1 MVDECNN
8 SINTPAYL
16 FDEKSFAERILK
28 TKMALDDSIPLTFS
42 IKANP
47 FLLHILPDD
56 IAHVEVCSPGE
67 LAICMRMK
75 ISPKRIIYSGVM
87 KEPWDIREALEY
99 GVDIVT
105 AESPLQ
111 FKMICDAANAS
122 EKTASVL
129 LRLSSGNQFG
139 MDESAI
145 SEIISNREVYPEVK
159 IIGLHFYSG
168 TQKNKLKKIEK
179 DISMLSGVMDNLCE
193 KLGYTPDMVEY
204 GPGLAAEYFVDEEK
218 DCGNNSS
225 IVGSDNELENLDKD
239 DIELLSEV
247 TPLLRVFASK
257 YPLAIEMG
265 RFLASSCGTY
275 YTEVKDIKKNNDTKY
290 VICDGGIHQLK
301 YYGQMMAMQV
311 PVIGVIRN
319 GINICDKDY
328 SAKNIDNMVTYCICG
343 SLCTVAD
350 VLVREVKLPELQAGD
365 LLTFEKC
372 GAYSVTEGAGMFLS
386 RDLPAVC
393 IKHIDK
399 TIELCREPLPTN
411 QWNY

>member
-1 MVDECNN
+1 MAVIGVN
-8 SINTPAYL
+8 SISTPAYV
-16 FDEKSFAERILK
+16 FDEKSFAERVLMTK
-28 TKMALDDSIPLTFS
+28 TALGDSIPLTFS

-67 LAICMRMK
+67 LAICKRME
-75 ISPKRIIYSGVM
+75 IAPNRIIYSGVM
-87 KEPWDIREALEY
+87 KEHWDIKEALEY
-99 GVDIVT
+99 GVDIIT
-105 AESPLQ
+105 AESQSQ
-111 FKMICDAANAS
+111 FKMICGSADVLEKSAN
-122 EKTASVL
+122 VL

-139 MDESAI
+139 MDEGAI
-145 SEIISNREVYPEVK
+145 SEIISSRGFNQGVK

-179 DISMLSGVMDNLCE
+179 DISMLSRVLDNLKE
-193 KLGYTPDMVEY
+193 KFGYTPYMVEY

-247 TPLLRVFASK
+247 TLLLRVFASK

-275 YTEVKDIKKNNDTKY
+275 YSEVKDIKKNSDTTY

-311 PVIGVIRN
+311 PVIRVMRN
-319 GINICDKDY
+319 GRELTEGGSD
-328 SAKNIDNMVTYCICG
+328 ATEYCICG

-350 VLVREVKLPELQAGD
+350 VLVREVKLPELQVGD
-365 LLTFEKC
+365 VIAFEKC

-399 TIELCREPLPTN
+399 TIELCREQLPTN

>member
-1 MVDECNN
+1 MAVIGVN
-8 SINTPAYL
+8 SISTPAYV
-16 FDEKSFAERILK
+16 FDEKSFAERVLMTK
-28 TKMALDDSIPLTFS
+28 TALGDSIPLTFS

-67 LAICMRMK
+67 LAICKRME
-75 ISPKRIIYSGVM
+75 IAPNRIIYSGVM
-87 KEPWDIREALEY
+87 KEHWDIKEALEY
-99 GVDIVT
+99 GVDIIT
-105 AESPLQ
+105 AESLLQ
-111 FKMICDAANAS
+111 SKMICDAANTYG
-122 EKTASVL
+122 KTASVL

-139 MDESAI
+139 MDEDAI
-145 SEIISNREVYPEVK
+145 SEIISKRGTNPEVK

-179 DISMLSGVMDNLCE
+179 DISMLSRVLDNLKE
-193 KLGYTPDMVEY
+193 KFGYTPYMVEY

-225 IVGSDNELENLDKD
+225 IVGSDNELEKLDKD

-265 RFLASSCGTY
+265 RFLASSCGIY
-275 YTEVKDIKKNNDTKY
+275 YSEVKDIKKNADTTY

-301 YYGQMMAMQV
+301 YYGQMMAMQI
-311 PVIGVIRN
+311 PVIRVIRN
-319 GINICDKDY
+319 GKELTEEGTD
-328 SAKNIDNMVTYCICG
+328 ATEYCICG

-350 VLVREVKLPELQAGD
+350 VLVREVKLPGLQVGD
-365 LLTFEKC
+365 VLAFEKC

-386 RDLPAVC
+386 RDLPVVC

-399 TIELCREPLPTN
+399 TIELCREQLPTN